1 MNMPC
6 KCEETD
12 EARILKERGLPS
24 ATLRFIGGFN
34 KNPRGPY
41 AQYETGKVYIVH
53 AKFADQ
59 DVYKYWEPCDKNEPL
74 EVEEVDDDFS
84 LTPDDE
90 IVVEDDESSE
100 VYMEAST
107 DSVEDEVAATEEV
120 ELEPST
126 GLDTLAYTIDQSG
139 DMTAAAGFSEREAIN
154 GMDVV
159 TLQAYILGNRG
170 KVDKR
175 WGKKRLI
182 QEALKL

>member
-24 ATLRFIGGFN
+24 ATLRFIGGFG
-34 KNPRGPY
+34 KTPCGPY
-41 AQYETGKVYIVH
+41 VQYETGKVYIVH

-59 DVYKYWEPCDKNEPL
+59 KIYPYWEPCDE
-74 EVEEVDDDFS
+74 EVYMEMEEVDDGF
-84 LTPDDE
+84 LTPDDGIIIE
-90 IVVEDDESSE
+90 EDET
-100 VYMEAST
+100 EAST
-107 DSVEDEVAATEEV
+107 DSAEDEISTTEEV

-126 GLDTLAYTIDQSG
+126 GLNTLAYTINQDGS
-139 DMTAAAGFSEREAIN
+139 MTENTGFSEREAIN
-154 GMDVV
+154 GMDVA
-159 TLQAYILGNRG
+159 TLQAYIVGNHG

-175 WGKKRLI
+175 WGRKRLI